1 MIAVLSGTSVGA
13 ASTTFGGSAEGN
25 AVAGET
31 DGVSGAEAVASALAA
46 ADAGA
51 IGLAA
56 GAIANEGA
64 AALDDETFAVPV
76 AADEGSA
83 ETAAAAF
90 VEGVRG

>member
-1 MIAVLSGTSVGA
+1 MIAVLSGTSAGA

-31 DGVSGAEAVASALAA
+31 DGLA
-46 ADAGA
+46 
-51 IGLAA
+51 
-56 GAIANEGA
+56 GA

-90 VEGVRG
+90 VAGVRG